1 MGIVYNFWHHPYA
14 MMTKAIMLSLECVD
28 ILKKLF
34 YRQHVLRFDICIIY
48 SRR

>member
-28 ILKKLF
+28 ILKNYFIGNMCYGL
-34 YRQHVLRFDICIIY
+34 IY
-48 SRR
+48 V